1 MAFSKDKDKD
11 KALDLSK
18 ALNFKKVEQAVP
30 DEVKKLGTFKEV
42 DKATGLTTFSDFID
56 SEDMLDN
63 FEDILKHFNRDPKK
77 YYVVGSSVK
86 FRQWTATD
94 GSTANILP
102 LFPTISDT

>member
-42 DKATGLTTFSDFID
+42 DRATGLTTFSDFID

-77 YYVVGSSVK
+77 Y
-86 FRQWTATD
+86 
-94 GSTANILP
+94 
-102 LFPTISDT
+102 